1 MIHYSCDRCKC
12 EIDAKN
18 DLRYIVRIEIEA
30 AMDRDDCELADEID
44 HLMELDETL
53 GQIDEMDDEVVGAD
67 IYEKKRYDLCAD
79 CYRHYIKNPLGR
91 ELTVP
96 FGFSK
101 N

>member
-1 MIHYSCDRCKC
+1 
-12 EIDAKN
+12 
-18 DLRYIVRIEIEA
+18 
-30 AMDRDDCELADEID
+30 MDRDDCELADEID
-44 HLMELDETL
+44 HLMELDESL
-53 GQIDEMDDEVVGAD
+53 GQLEDFDDEVVGAD